1 MKKAFAVLGSLLA
14 FSFIGA
20 SALAAG
26 PAGVTTSADGR
37 TTASATTIPPSFV
50 VPHRSQ
56 FHTEGL
62 TEIYSTF
69 NSDSTNAYDC
79 CGGWTISARDSVVG
93 LRQAVAMP
101 FTPAADANVTK
112 IGVAVGYVTGV
123 NGVSVALYSDS
134 AGLPGE
140 VIERFKVS
148 SLPTFGECCV
158 TESVHLKGVP
168 VTAGTQYWVVVKTG
182 KIGDATWAAWNFNTI
197 SALGPFAFNQGGG
210 WQLSGD
216 SSLSA
221 FNVLA
226 K

>member
-26 PAGVTTSADGR
+26 PEGVTTSVDGR
-37 TTASATTIPPSFV
+37 TAASATTIPRSLV
-50 VPHRSQ
+50 VPYQSH
-56 FHTEGL
+56 FNTEGL
-62 TEIYSTF
+62 TEVYSTF
-69 NSDSTNAYDC
+69 NSDTSNTYDC
-79 CGGWTISARDSVVG
+79 CSGWTVSARDSV
-93 LRQAVAMP
+93 LAMRQAVAMP

-148 SLPTFGECCV
+148 GLPTFGECCV

-168 VTAGTQYWVVVKTG
+168 VAAGTQYWVVVKTG
-182 KIGDATWAAWNFNTI
+182 KIGDATWSAWNFNSI
-197 SALGPFAFNQGGG
+197 SAVGPFAFNQGGG
-210 WQLSGD
+210 WQLTD
-216 SSLSA
+216 SNLGA